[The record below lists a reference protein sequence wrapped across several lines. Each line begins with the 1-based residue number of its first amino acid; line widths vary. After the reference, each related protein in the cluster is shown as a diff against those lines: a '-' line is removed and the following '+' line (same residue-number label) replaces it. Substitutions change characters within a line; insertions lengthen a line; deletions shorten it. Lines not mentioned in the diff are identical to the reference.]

1 MPVQFDYEIH
11 GLAEAIDQFL
21 KGNQRVGK
29 AILRATFATTQ
40 LLAERMRKYPDKRP
54 ESRYNRTFTLGRK
67 WHGKAKMT
75 SDDVLGLVGN
85 TAPYAPYVQSYDKQA
100 AMHWGTWQTD
110 KQVVN
115 ESNEEVM
122 AIFAEEISRA
132 MLADKD

>member
-1 MPVQFDYEIH
+1 MPVGVDLEIK
-11 GLAEAIDQFL
+11 GLAEVLDKFL
-21 KGNQRVGK
+21 QGNTRVGK
-29 AILRATFATTQ
+29 ALLRAT
-40 LLAERMRKYPDKRP
+40 LASTKIIRRAMAKYPDPRP
-54 ESRYNRTFTLGRK
+54 ESTYRRTGTLGRR
-67 WHGKAKMT
+67 WHSEAKMT

-115 ESNEEVM
+115 ETRDAINE
-122 AIFAEEISRA
+122 IFAEEISRA